1 MNDYQDWDGGAEE
14 VKVFLYHDQLY
25 VQHLD
30 GSVEPL
36 TVDLYGR
43 IVVDRR
49 I

>member
-1 MNDYQDWDGGAEE
+1 MNDYQDWDDDAEV
-14 VKVFLYHDQLY
+14 VKVLLYHDRLY
-25 VQHLD
+25 VQHTD

-36 TVDLYGR
+36 MMDLYGR

>member
-1 MNDYQDWDGGAEE
+1 MNDYQDWDGSAEE
-14 VKVFLYHDQLY
+14 VKVFLYHGRLY
-25 VQHLD
+25 VQHPD

-36 TVDLYGR
+36 TADFFGR

>member
-1 MNDYQDWDGGAEE
+1 MTDYQDWDSGTEE
-14 VKVFLYHDQLY
+14 VKVFLYHDRLY

>member
-1 MNDYQDWDGGAEE
+1 MTDYQDWDDCTEE
-14 VKVFLYHDQLY
+14 VKVFLYHDRLY
-25 VQHLD
+25 
-30 GSVEPL
+30 VEPL